1 MNRTICALA
10 CAAVFAAAHHAAGAT
25 DAQQPA
31 PKPVWRHTM
40 TSIDGKSVPLSRYRG
55 KVLLIV
61 NTASQCGLTPQYAG
75 LQALYDRYRK
85 QGLEILAFP
94 ANDFGAQEPGTDK
107 EIKVFCTTKYN
118 VTFPLFSKIS
128 VKGDTMH
135 PLYRYLTTR
144 QTAPR
149 PAGEIEWNFAKFI
162 VNRKGEVVARFAS
175 RDDPQSP
182 DIVAVIERELKAAK

>member
-1 MNRTICALA
+1 MHRWISGLVMTA
-10 CAAVFAAAHHAAGAT
+10 AAVFGALAPLG
-25 DAQQPA
+25 AQQA
-31 PKPVWRHTM
+31 ALKPVWKHTM

-75 LQALYDRYRK
+75 LQALYNKYRK

-94 ANDFGAQEPGTDK
+94 ANDFGAQEPGTDQQ
-107 EIKVFCTTKYN
+107 IKVFCTTKYN

-135 PLYRYLTTR
+135 PLYRYLTAQ

-149 PAGEIEWNFAKFI
+149 PAGEIEWNFAKFLI
-162 VNRKGEVVARFAS
+162 SRKGEVVARFAS
-175 RDDPQSP
+175 REDPQSP
-182 DIVAVIERELKAAK
+182 EIVAAIERELKAAK